1 VDAKHDQLGC
11 CLLQQQPDC
20 MYLPVGYVSKS
31 LLPAETNYT
40 VTEIEGLG
48 VVCPIGLLRPYIE
61 GTKFLIRCDHKALK

>member
-1 VDAKHDQLGC
+1 
-11 CLLQQQPDC
+11 